1 MRPLL
6 QAPLNQPSNSAMDIR
21 HEFNRIGHLF
31 NDGVEKTQK
40 KAGHW
45 AGKGTKRANEL
56 SRRMRDQLD
65 TGTRNA
71 VSVEESMVRHMRENP
86 ALYIIGAALLI
97 GALIAKLILESRQN
111 SETPLL

>member
-1 MRPLL
+1 M
-6 QAPLNQPSNSAMDIR
+6 
-21 HEFNRIGHLF
+21 
-31 NDGVEKTQK
+31 EKTQK
-40 KAGHW
+40 QAVHW
-45 AGKGTKRANEL
+45 ADEGAKRANKV

-65 TGTRNA
+65 AGTRNA

-86 ALYIIGAALLI
+86 ALYVIGAALLI